1 MLELIVGI
9 VLATGAMFF
18 VLRPIVAPTSEPD
31 PGDSADEGL
40 DPDDDMS
47 PRAVALRALKEIEFD
62 RATGKL
68 SDADYEAL
76 KHKYTAAAVMALRDE
91 GRGTGEASIRSVTS
105 RASSPVTRPSC
116 GVHGRRPERDAQY
129 CSECGRR
136 LGAASGF
143 CARCGAPLEA
153 DARFCSACGRRS
165 AA

>member
-1 MLELIVGI
+1 MFELIVGI

-18 VLRPIVAPTSEPD
+18 VLRPIVAPRPEPD
-31 PGDSADEGL
+31 AGDAEDEGL

-68 SDADYEAL
+68 SDTDYEAL
-76 KHKYTAAAVMALRDE
+76 KRKYTAEAITAMRDE
-91 GRGTGEASIRSVTS
+91 GRGTGDARSIPLAHPALRVPQP
-105 RASSPVTRPSC
+105 AC
-116 GVHGRRPERDAQY
+116 AVHGPRAEQDARF

-136 LGAASGF
+136 LGDAGGF
-143 CARCGAPLEA
+143 CARCGTPLEA
-153 DARFCSACGRRS
+153 EARFCSACGRRI